1 MQAGQ
6 DSGILHWSMFLRSNT
21 RIKDGKEHRYY
32 RVVESRRLQSGKV
45 AQRQV
50 LYLGEINDSQQAAW
64 RRTLEVFDEAEQR
77 ITPLS
82 LFPEDRP
89 VPADAIDSV
98 QVKLGE
104 MKLERARPYGNCW
117 LGCELWRQ
125 LELDRFWS
133 EKLPQ
138 GREGVA
144 WPQVLELLV
153 VNRLI
158 EPGSEFRLHRHWFDH
173 SAMDVL
179 LGQDF
184 AVAEKDR
191 LYRCLDRVLEHK
203 QDLFVHLQ
211 QRWKDLFDAEF
222 DLLLYDLT
230 STYVEGEA
238 EQNPKARHG
247 YSRDR
252 RPDCKQVVIALVV
265 TPAGFP
271 LAYEVMDGNT
281 SDKTTLR
288 GFLDTH
294 RKPVRQS
301 AAGVADGPRNSDR
314 GSAGRKCERREQEMF
329 YLVGTSRAKVKQ
341 YEKQWLELPWQKVR
355 ESVEVK
361 LFAQDGELYVLAKS
375 EGRQAKE
382 IAMRR
387 KKLARLLRK
396 LRAMRRSCPKR
407 DQLLMRVGAAKTD
420 AGRAFGFV
428 KINLPTAGQEVTR
441 ETFTFRLDK
450 AKLKEAE
457 LRDGHYL
464 LRTNLVAE
472 DPAVLWDRYMQLTQ
486 IEAAFKCLK
495 SELGIRP
502 IHHQLEHRVD
512 AHILVAFLAYCL
524 TVTLKHRLRM
534 HAPGL
539 TPRAVLEKL
548 AGDPDAGRIVSD
560 DRWPPP
566 DHAALHRAGSRP
578 GAFASSPEPRIA
590 ATTASA
596 HHHVRLVS
604 SLSPTQNVVE
614 TFGVPLLKTKD
625 LPASDLSNCE
635 GSANN
640 HFGRLRH
647 ASGMRGG
654 FNGRPSSPGRRP
666 HRHPRDT
673 RPKSFRA

>member
-1 MQAGQ
+1 
-6 DSGILHWSMFLRSNT
+6 MFLRSNK
-21 RIKDGKEHRYY
+21 RIKDGKQHRYY
-32 RVVESRRLQSGKV
+32 SVVENRRLSSGKV

-50 LYLGEINDSQQAAW
+50 LYLGEINDSQQAGW
-64 RRTLEVFDEAEQR
+64 RKTLEVFDEQQQKF
-77 ITPLS
+77 TPLS

-89 VPADAIDSV
+89 VPADAIDSMRV
-98 QVKLGE
+98 RLSE
-104 MKLERARPYGNCW
+104 MKLERARSYGNCW

-125 LELDRFWS
+125 LELDQFWS

-138 GREGVA
+138 GRESVSWA
-144 WPQVLELLV
+144 QVLQLLV

-158 EPGSEFRLHRHWFDH
+158 DPGSEFRLHRQWFDQ

-191 LYRCLDRVLEHK
+191 LYRCLDRVLKHK
-203 QDLFVHLQ
+203 RDLFVHLQ

-238 EQNPKARHG
+238 EQNGKAKYG
-247 YSRDR
+247 YSRDG
-252 RPDCKQVVIALVV
+252 RPDCKQVVIALVM
-265 TPAGFP
+265 TPSGLP

-288 GFLDTH
+288 AFLDRIETMYGKA
-294 RKPVRQS
+294 RRVWLM
-301 AAGVADGPRNSDR
+301 DR
-314 GSAGRKCERREQEMF
+314 GIPTEAVLQEMRASRQETF
-329 YLVGTSRAKVKQ
+329 YIVGTSRAKVKQ

-355 ESVEVK
+355 DSVEVK
-361 LFAQDGELYVLAKS
+361 LFAKDGELYVLAKS

-382 IAMRR
+382 NAIRR

-396 LRAMRRSCPKR
+396 LRAMQRSGPKR

-428 KINLPTAGQEVTR
+428 TITLPKAGQEVSR

-450 AKLKEAE
+450 VKLKEAE

-464 LRTNLVAE
+464 LRTNLVSE
-472 DPAVLWDRYMQLTQ
+472 DPAVLWERYMQLTQ

-495 SELGIRP
+495 SDLGIRP
-502 IHHQLEHRVD
+502 IHHQLEHRVE

-524 TVTLKHRLRM
+524 IVTLKYRLRA

-548 AGDPDAGRIVSD
+548 AAIQMLDVCFPTADGRRLVMPRYTEPEAEQAILLH
-560 DRWPPP
+560 RLNLTLPQQPPP
-566 DHAALHRAGSRP
+566 RISTP
-578 GAFASSPEPRIA
+578 ASS
-590 ATTASA
+590 TAI
-596 HHHVRLVS
+596 
-604 SLSPTQNVVE
+604 PQ
-614 TFGVPLLKTKD
+614 LK
-625 LPASDLSNCE
+625 
-635 GSANN
+635 
-640 HFGRLRH
+640 
-647 ASGMRGG
+647 M
-654 FNGRPSSPGRRP
+654 
-666 HRHPRDT
+666 
-673 RPKSFRA
+673 

>member
-1 MQAGQ
+1 MQPE
-6 DSGILHWSMFLRSNT
+6 GILAFCKGAMFLRSNK

-32 RVVESRRLQSGKV
+32 TVVESRRLRSGKV

-64 RRTLEVFDEAEQR
+64 RKTLEVFDEQQHR
-77 ITPLS
+77 FTPLS
-82 LFPEDRP
+82 LFAEDRP

-98 QVKLGE
+98 QVKLRE

-125 LELDRFWS
+125 LQLDRFWA
-133 EKLPQ
+133 EKLPE
-138 GREGVA
+138 GRERVGWA
-144 WPQVLELLV
+144 QVLELLV

-158 EPGSEFRLHRHWFDH
+158 DPGSEFRVHRQWFDQ

-184 AVAEKDR
+184 QVAEKDR
-191 LYRCLDRVLEHK
+191 LYRCLDRVLPHK
-203 QDLFVHLQ
+203 QELFVHLQ
-211 QRWKDLFDAEF
+211 QRWKDLFEAEF

-238 EQNPKARHG
+238 EQNPKAKYG
-247 YSRDR
+247 YSRDGK
-252 RPDCKQVVIALVV
+252 PNCKQVVIALVM

-281 SDKTTLR
+281 SDKSTLR
-288 GFLDTH
+288 GFLDKIESVYG
-294 RKPVRQS
+294 RAR
-301 AAGVADGPRNSDR
+301 RIWLMDR
-314 GSAGRKCERREQEMF
+314 GIPTEAILREMRTSRPETF
-329 YLVGTSRAKVKQ
+329 YLVGTSRARVKK
-341 YEKQWLELPWQKVR
+341 YEQKWLELPWHKVR

-361 LFAQDGELYVLAKS
+361 LFAEDGELYVLAKS
-375 EGRQAKE
+375 AGRQAKE
-382 IAMRR
+382 IAIRR

-420 AGRAFGFV
+420 VGRAFGFV
-428 KINLPTAGQEVTR
+428 KINLPQAGEAVTG

-450 AKLKEAE
+450 AKLKQAE

-464 LRTNLVAE
+464 LRTNLMAE

-495 SELGIRP
+495 SDLGIRP

-524 TVTLKHRLRM
+524 SVTLKHQLKA

-548 AGDPDAGRIVSD
+548 AAIQMLDVSFPTTDGRRLVMPRYTEPSPEQALLLHQIKLVLPQQ
-560 DRWPPP
+560 PPP
-566 DHAALHRAGSRP
+566 
-578 GAFASSPEPRIA
+578 RIT
-590 ATTASA
+590 TTA
-596 HHHVRLVS
+596 
-604 SLSPTQNVVE
+604 
-614 TFGVPLLKTKD
+614 
-625 LPASDLSNCE
+625 ASDPL
-635 GSANN
+635 
-640 HFGRLRH
+640 
-647 ASGMRGG
+647 
-654 FNGRPSSPGRRP
+654 P
-666 HRHPRDT
+666 HL
-673 RPKSFRA
+673 KM

>member
-1 MQAGQ
+1 
-6 DSGILHWSMFLRSNT
+6 
-21 RIKDGKEHRYY
+21 
-32 RVVESRRLQSGKV
+32 
-45 AQRQV
+45 V
-50 LYLGEINDSQQAAW
+50 LYLGEINDSQQASW
-64 RRTLEVFDEAEQR
+64 RKTLEVFDEGQQR
-77 ITPLS
+77 YTPLS

-98 QVKLGE
+98 QVKLSE

-125 LELDRFWS
+125 LQLDRFWS

-138 GREGVA
+138 GRESVA

-158 EPGSEFRLHRHWFDH
+158 DPGSEFRLHRHWFDH
-173 SAMDVL
+173 SAMDIL

-238 EQNPKARHG
+238 EQNPKARYG
-247 YSRDR
+247 YSRDK
-252 RPDCKQVVIALVV
+252 RPDCKQVVIALIV
-265 TPAGFP
+265 TPAGLP
-271 LAYEVMDGNT
+271 LAYEVMAGNT
-281 SDKTTLR
+281 SEKTTLR
-288 GFLDTH
+288 GFLD
-294 RKPVRQS
+294 RIESLYGKARRVWLM
-301 AAGVADGPRNSDR
+301 DR
-314 GSAGRKCERREQEMF
+314 GIPTEALLREMRTTRQETF
-329 YLVGTSRAKVKQ
+329 YLVGTSRAKIRE
-341 YEKQWLELPWQKVR
+341 YEKQWLELPWHQVR
-355 ESVEVK
+355 ESVQVK
-361 LFAQDGELYVLAKS
+361 LFARDGELYVLAKS
-375 EGRQAKE
+375 DGRQAKE
-382 IAMRR
+382 MAMRR

-428 KINLPTAGQEVTR
+428 TINLPQADREVTR
-441 ETFTFRLDK
+441 ETFTFQLDK
-450 AKLKEAE
+450 ARLKEAE

-464 LRTNLVAE
+464 LRTNLVVE
-472 DPAVLWDRYMQLTQ
+472 DPAVLWDRYVQLTQ

-495 SELGIRP
+495 SDLGIRP

-524 TVTLKHRLRM
+524 TVTLRHRLRM

-548 AGDPDAGRIVSD
+548 AGIQMLDVSFPTTDGRCLVMPRYTEPSPEQALLLHHLNLVLPQQ
-560 DRWPPP
+560 PPP
-566 DHAALHRAGSRP
+566 
-578 GAFASSPEPRIA
+578 RI
-590 ATTASA
+590 TTA
-596 HHHVRLVS
+596 VS
-604 SLSPTQNVVE
+604 SASFPQ
-614 TFGVPLLKTKD
+614 LK
-625 LPASDLSNCE
+625 
-635 GSANN
+635 
-640 HFGRLRH
+640 
-647 ASGMRGG
+647 M
-654 FNGRPSSPGRRP
+654 
-666 HRHPRDT
+666 
-673 RPKSFRA
+673 